1 MSKFFGSFKVWLD
14 VTDYKDIS
22 AAAASNSKLLLASLL
37 AFSLGF

>member
-22 AAAASNSKLLLASLL
+22 AAASNSKLLLASLL